1 MIKQVNTKD
10 WEVDLSNWVTL
21 PKWTEL
27 DLSDWK
33 EVDLSDW
40 EVDLSNWENNST
52 ITEGVNNPT
61 SINIT
66 LQK

>member
-40 EVDLSNWENNST
+40 KVDLSNWENN
-52 ITEGVNNPT
+52 N
-61 SINIT
+61 
-66 LQK
+66 